1 MAPSENRNFKEE
13 DDDDEEE
20 YAYDALDSESAP
32 DSLTGGVDSSHHP
45 AADGDSTRDHEETE
59 SLRAVGLELALA
71 QFQTQNQLLGDFRIL
86 RLHVDFDSD
95 GLTDEA
101 LATLRTVSRQLD
113 SCCSEPT

>member
-59 SLRAVGLELALA
+59 SLRAVGLELAPGSLA
-71 QFQTQNQLLGDFRIL
+71 QFQTQKPTAWRLSDSSSSRGFRL
-86 RLHVDFDSD
+86 RWID
-95 GLTDEA
+95 G
-101 LATLRTVSRQLD
+101 
-113 SCCSEPT
+113 